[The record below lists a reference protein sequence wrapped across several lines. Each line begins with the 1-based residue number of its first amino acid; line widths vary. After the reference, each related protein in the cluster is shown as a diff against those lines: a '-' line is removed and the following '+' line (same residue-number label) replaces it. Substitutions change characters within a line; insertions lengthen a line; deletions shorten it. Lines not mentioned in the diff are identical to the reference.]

1 MTTKPHGPTDEWKIL
16 NLSIVQTVEPS
27 VVVQSPN
34 LNNSDSPFQPV
45 NSAGTGQVR
54 INRFFHSDTENL
66 ILSLGD
72 WNSLKVKTQEC
83 LADICRPHVRHGGM
97 ISISAICPPSMSCR
111 PNITLWVF
119 SSASVF
125 LSMMA

>member
-54 INRFFHSDTENL
+54 INRFSHSDTGSL

-83 LADICRPHVRHGGM
+83 LPTYVGHM
-97 ISISAICPPSMSCR
+97 SAME
-111 PNITLWVF
+111 V
-119 SSASVF
+119 
-125 LSMMA
+125 